1 MSQWREVQSSKEDG
15 KENGSSG
22 SSNKQISRLSK
33 LGNVSGQGR
42 DEILERGDICL
53 SKVKEKAGKGWALS
67 QHFLLK
73 EGRSM
78 KGWMKMEEHFVKG
91 WAWLHIY

>member
-1 MSQWREVQSSKEDG
+1 MEALSQRVEWREVQSSKEDG

-33 LGNVSGQGR
+33 LGNVSGKGR

-53 SKVKEKAGKGWALS
+53 SKVKEKQGKDGLCHSIFFSKKEEAGKAG
-67 QHFLLK
+67 
-73 EGRSM
+73 
-78 KGWMKMEEHFVKG
+78 
-91 WAWLHIY
+91 

>member
-1 MSQWREVQSSKEDG
+1 MSEWREVQISKEDG

-33 LGNVSGQGR
+33 LGNVSGKGR
-42 DEILERGDICL
+42 DEILEREDICL
-53 SKVKEKAGKGWALS
+53 NKVKEKAGKGWDLS

-78 KGWMKMEEHFVKG
+78 KGWIKMEEDFVKG
-91 WAWLHIY
+91 WA

>member
-1 MSQWREVQSSKEDG
+1 LSQWREVQSSKEDG

-33 LGNVSGQGR
+33 LGNVSGKGR

-91 WAWLHIY
+91 WVWLHIY

>member
-1 MSQWREVQSSKEDG
+1 MSRLACLVSFSLVQSPSLGFPSKELVKEDG

-33 LGNVSGQGR
+33 LGNVSGKGR

-53 SKVKEKAGKGWALS
+53 SKVKEKQGKDGLCHSIFFSKKEEAGKAG
-67 QHFLLK
+67 
-73 EGRSM
+73 
-78 KGWMKMEEHFVKG
+78 
-91 WAWLHIY
+91 